1 MKKRFIITMILL
13 LLFSYSSIN
22 GYEYHKEI
30 ETVEYLLN
38 ERIKIINEFLYS
50 CQDMER
56 LEKKL
61 NEIESGNLLQNDL
74 DILCKVIDCPTDY
87 ELAMN
92 VKVHKI
98 NSIEMID
105 DGYFVNADLNWF
117 MRGYD
122 GEFNL
127 IKNYDIKCI
136 EMDEQVYLTKLV
148 ILNNDIGEKD
158 G

>member
-1 MKKRFIITMILL
+1 MKKRFIFTMLLL

-30 ETVEYLLN
+30 STVEYLLN
-38 ERIKIINEFLYS
+38 ERIKIINEFLYGS
-50 CQDMER
+50 QDMDR

-61 NEIESGNLLQNDL
+61 NKIESDNLLENDL

-105 DGYFVNADLNWF
+105 DGYYLNADLNWF
-117 MRGYD
+117 MGGYD

-136 EMDEQVYLTKLV
+136 EQDEQVYLAKLM
-148 ILNNDIGEKD
+148 ILNNDIGE
-158 G
+158 

>member
-13 LLFSYSSIN
+13 LLFSYNSIN

-30 ETVEYLLN
+30 DTIEYLLN
-38 ERIKIINEFLYS
+38 ERIKIINEFLYG
-50 CQDMER
+50 CQDMDN

-61 NEIESGNLLQNDL
+61 NEIESDNLLENDL
-74 DILCKVIDCPTDY
+74 DILYKVVDCPTDY

-92 VKVHKI
+92 VKVHEI
-98 NSIEMID
+98 NSIELLD
-105 DGYFVNADLNWF
+105 FGYSVNADLNWF
-117 MRGYD
+117 MSGYD

-136 EMDEQVYLTKLV
+136 EQDGKIYITKLM
-148 ILNNDIGEKD
+148 ILNNNTGE
-158 G
+158 

>member
-1 MKKRFIITMILL
+1 MLLL

-30 ETVEYLLN
+30 STVEYLLN
-38 ERIKIINEFLYS
+38 ERIKIINEFLYGS
-50 CQDMER
+50 QDMDR

-61 NEIESGNLLQNDL
+61 NKIESDNLLENDL

-105 DGYFVNADLNWF
+105 DGYYLNADLNWF
-117 MRGYD
+117 MGGYD

-136 EMDEQVYLTKLV
+136 EQDEQVYLAKLM
-148 ILNNDIGEKD
+148 ILNNDIGE
-158 G
+158 